1 MPATQVKETAE
12 DKAAKRKLSMGMP
25 ITVKN
30 DSKKEIEIHKN
41 GELNV
46 VKVGGSLSGVKS
58 DFFPA
63 DLYKVGKIKGVDITS
78 SAKGGAPKEKVP
90 KEKALEE

>member
-1 MPATQVKETAE
+1 MPTQVKETAE
-12 DKAAKRKLSMGMP
+12 QKAATRKASQGMP

-30 DSKKEIEIHKN
+30 DSKKEIELHKN

-63 DLYKVGKIKGVDITS
+63 DLYRVARIKGVDIVT
-78 SAKGGAPKEKVP
+78 KGGSGKAPEK
-90 KEKALEE
+90 